1 MMKEIQKTIAL
12 EGGYSNDAV
21 DPGGETKYGI
31 SKRAFPDLDI
41 KNLTPQLAED
51 IYKREYWDKLF
62 LDSYTFPPFRWKL
75 FDISVNM
82 GLSTATAFNQML
94 KSKDTIEAVW
104 ELTEM
109 QGKRYANIVYQ
120 HPERIK
126 YLRGWI
132 NRTFELGREL
142 V

>member
-1 MMKEIQKTIAL
+1 MKEIQKTIAL